1 MNKKNTDEKRADL
14 RFHSEN
20 GIAYSY
26 FNKAEQY
33 VGIAKDVSRD
43 GMFFLSSRQ
52 LKPGTV
58 VCIQPLD
65 CKTAALPWKYGRSHR
80 LANDL
85 CTATSSSASTRKF
98 FANMVTAEVKRC
110 QVVEETTTW
119 RYGVGV
125 NFLRPTV

>member
-1 MNKKNTDEKRADL
+1 MNKKNIDEKRADL

-20 GIAYSY
+20 GIAYSF

-33 VGIAKDVSRD
+33 AGIAKDVSRD
-43 GMFFLSSRQ
+43 GMYFLSRRH

-58 VCIQPLD
+58 VCIQPLE
-65 CKTAALPWKYGRSHR
+65 CKSATLYWENGHDRH

-98 FANMVTAEVKRC
+98 FAHIVTAEVKRC
-110 QVVEETTTW
+110 QVVDETTTW

>member
-1 MNKKNTDEKRADL
+1 MKKKNLDEKRLDL

-20 GIAYSY
+20 GIAYSF

-43 GMFFLSSRQ
+43 GMFFLSRRQ
-52 LKPGTV
+52 LKPGAV

-65 CKTAALPWKYGRSHR
+65 CKTATLSWKNGRDRR
-80 LANDL
+80 LVNDL
-85 CTATSSSASTRKF
+85 CTAASSSASTRKF
-98 FANMVTAEVKRC
+98 FAHMVTAEVKRC
-110 QVVEETTTW
+110 QVVDETTTL